1 MPLVTIVGSGRVGT
15 SAALFLMLKEICDIR
30 LIDIIEGL
38 PQGEALDLS
47 HAAALLGKNV
57 DITGSNDYKD
67 MAGSDIVVI
76 TAGLA
81 RKPGMTR
88 EELAFENAKIVKSVC
103 EKILEYAPHSIVIVV
118 TNPLD
123 IMTYVALKVLKFP
136 RNRVIG
142 FSGTLDS
149 ARFRYYIAKK
159 LGVSYQSV
167 RAFVVGQHGEKMV
180 PLISS
185 AYVGGVPVS
194 KLLSQES
201 INEVIE
207 KTIKAGEEIVKL
219 KKWSAY
225 HAVGAGIAEII
236 ESIIKDRKDVHNF
249 SALLEGEYG
258 VQDVVAE
265 VVGILG
271 RRGVEKIIEVEMSE
285 EEKTKFYE
293 AIQWIREL
301 SSKVVKELNLG

>member
-1 MPLVTIVGSGRVGT
+1 MPLVTIIGSGRVGT
-15 SAALFLMLKEICDIR
+15 SAALFLMLKEVCDIR
-30 LIDIIEGL
+30 LIDIVEGL
-38 PQGEALDLS
+38 PQGEALDLA

-67 MAGSDIVVI
+67 MAGSDIVIV

-81 RKPGMTR
+81 RKPGMSR
-88 EELAFENAKIVKSVC
+88 EELALENGKIVKSVC

-123 IMTYVALKVLKFP
+123 VMTYVALRVLKFP
-136 RNRVIG
+136 RHRVIG

-149 ARFRYYIAKK
+149 ARLRYYIAKR

-167 RAFVVGQHGEKMV
+167 RGFVVGQHGEKMV
-180 PLISS
+180 PLLS
-185 AYVGGVPVS
+185 ATYVGGTPVT
-194 KLLSQES
+194 KLLPEDVLREIS
-201 INEVIE
+201 E
-207 KTIKAGEEIVKL
+207 KTIRAGEEIVKL

-225 HAVGAGIAEII
+225 HAVGAGIAEIV
-236 ESIIKDRKDVHNF
+236 ESILKDRKDIHNF

-258 VQDVVAE
+258 VRDVVAE

-271 RRGVEKIIEVEMSE
+271 RRGVEKIFEIEMSE
-285 EEKTKFYE
+285 DEKRRFYE
-293 AIQWIREL
+293 AIQWI
-301 SSKVVKELNLG
+301 KELCEKVTKELGL